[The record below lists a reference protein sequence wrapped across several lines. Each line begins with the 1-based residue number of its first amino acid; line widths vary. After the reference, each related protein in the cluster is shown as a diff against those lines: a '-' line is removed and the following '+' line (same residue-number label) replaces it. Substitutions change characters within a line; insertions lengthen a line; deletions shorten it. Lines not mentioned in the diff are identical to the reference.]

1 MILCERLSRCFTRT
15 SLFIDDAILPLTSLD
30 PAAFWKGFDDLI
42 NEFSSSTRDLLAD
55 RLDLQTQIDHW
66 HDANPSFSQ
75 TDYEQFLLS
84 IGYLLPQIPDFVI
97 NTDKVDAEIATLS
110 GPQLV
115 VPLKNARFALNAANA
130 RWGSLYDALYGSDI
144 IVDEPGQPRQPGYDS
159 VRGNKVIAYARAFLD
174 SAVPLASA
182 SHAEAVSYSINDGLV
197 IELEDGHQTRLRDAT
212 QFAGYLGDSDAPSSV
227 LFKHHGLHIEC
238 VINRGGNIGSEDAA
252 GIDDI
257 ILEAALTTIM
267 DCEDS
272 VAAVDAED
280 KIDVYKNWLG
290 LMTNTLSASFAKGG
304 ATLTRSLN
312 QDREFLDPNGAPIML
327 RGRSLLFNRNVGHLM
342 TSELA
347 HDNAGEQV
355 PEHIIDAV
363 MTALIGAIDLASD
376 AGYGNSCTG
385 SLYIVKPKMHG
396 PAEVAFTC
404 RLFAS
409 IEVLLSLPA
418 NTIKLG
424 IMDEERRTSVNL
436 KHCIFEARE
445 RLVFINTG
453 FLDRTGDEI
462 YTSMNAG
469 VFPPKAQIKDREW
482 INAYENRNVEI
493 GLACGLQGRAQIGK
507 GMWAMPDEMAAMM
520 KAKVAHPQ
528 SGASTAW
535 VPSPTAAVLHAMHY
549 HAVDVRA
556 AQESVRLRTPSTLSA
571 LLTIPLLGHETPLD
585 AQSIERELENNIQG
599 ILGYVVRWI
608 ESGIGCSKVPD
619 IHNIGL
625 MEDRATLRISA
636 VHVSNWLKHGLCN
649 TEQVI
654 EIMKRMAKV
663 VDEQNANDPLYRPM
677 ADDFEASA
685 GFAAAKALVFDNPTL
700 PNGYTEP
707 LLHAHRVMYK
717 ASQP

>member
-1 MILCERLSRCFTRT
+1 MFHPNLTR
-15 SLFIDDAILPLTSLD
+15 FIDDAILPLTSLD

-507 GMWAMPDEMAAMM
+507 GMWAMPDEMKAMM
-520 KAKVAHPQ
+520 KAKVAHPN

>member
-1 MILCERLSRCFTRT
+1 MFHPNLTR
-15 SLFIDDAILPLTSLD
+15 FINDAILPLTSLD
-30 PAAFWKGFDDLI
+30 AAAFWKGFDDLI

-197 IELEDGHQTRLRDAT
+197 IGLKDGHQTRLRDAT
-212 QFAGYLGDSDAPSSV
+212 QFAGYLGDSDAPGSV

-252 GIDDI
+252 GVDDI

-304 ATLTRSLN
+304 TTMTRSLN
-312 QDREFLDPNGAPIML
+312 QDREFLDPNGAPIVL

-396 PAEVAFTC
+396 PVEVAFTC

-556 AQESVRLRTPSTLSA
+556 AQESVRLRAPSTLSA

-654 EIMKRMAKV
+654 EIMQRMAKV

-717 ASQP
+717 AS

>member
-1 MILCERLSRCFTRT
+1 MFHPNLTR
-15 SLFIDDAILPLTSLD
+15 FIDDAILPLTSLD

-197 IELEDGHQTRLRDAT
+197 IELKDGHQTRLRDAT

-654 EIMKRMAKV
+654 EIMQRMAKV

>member
-1 MILCERLSRCFTRT
+1 MFHPNLTR
-15 SLFIDDAILPLTSLD
+15 FIDDAILPLTSLD

-585 AQSIERELENNIQG
+585 AQSIGRELENNIQG

>member
-1 MILCERLSRCFTRT
+1 MFHPNLTR
-15 SLFIDDAILPLTSLD
+15 FINDAILPLTSLD
-30 PAAFWKGFDDLI
+30 AAAFWKGFDDLI

-212 QFAGYLGDSDAPSSV
+212 QFAGYLGDSDAPGSV

-238 VINRGGNIGSEDAA
+238 VINRGGNIGNEDAA

-312 QDREFLDPNGAPIML
+312 QDREFLDPNGVPIML

-376 AGYGNSCTG
+376 AGYGNSCPG

-396 PAEVAFTC
+396 PVEVAFTC

-556 AQESVRLRTPSTLSA
+556 AQESVRLRAPSTLSA

-663 VDEQNANDPLYRPM
+663 VDEQNANDPLYRQM
-677 ADDFEASA
+677 AHDFEASA

-717 ASQP
+717 AS

>member
-1 MILCERLSRCFTRT
+1 MFHPNLTR
-15 SLFIDDAILPLTSLD
+15 FINDAILPLTSLD
-30 PAAFWKGFDDLI
+30 AAAFWKGFDDLI

-84 IGYLLPQIPDFVI
+84 IGYLLPQIPNFEI

-197 IELEDGHQTRLRDAT
+197 IGLKDGHQTRLRDAT
-212 QFAGYLGDSDAPSSV
+212 QFAGYLGDSDAPGSV

-304 ATLTRSLN
+304 TTMTRSLN
-312 QDREFLDPNGAPIML
+312 QDREFLDPNGAPIVL

-396 PAEVAFTC
+396 PVEVAFTC

-556 AQESVRLRTPSTLSA
+556 AQESVRLRAPSTLSA

-654 EIMKRMAKV
+654 EIMQRMAKV
-663 VDEQNANDPLYRPM
+663 VDEQNVNDPLYRPM

-717 ASQP
+717 AS

>member
-1 MILCERLSRCFTRT
+1 MFHPNLTH
-15 SLFIDDAILPLTSLD
+15 FINDAILPLTSLD
-30 PAAFWKGFDDLI
+30 AAAFWKGFDDLI

-55 RLDLQTQIDHW
+55 RLDLQAQIDHW

-144 IVDEPGQPRQPGYDS
+144 IVDEPGQPRQPDYDS
-159 VRGNKVIAYARAFLD
+159 VRGNKVIAYARSFLD

-197 IELEDGHQTRLRDAT
+197 IELKDGHQTRLRDAT
-212 QFAGYLGDSDAPSSV
+212 QFAGYLGDSDAPGSV

-304 ATLTRSLN
+304 TTMTRSLN
-312 QDREFLDPNGAPIML
+312 QDREFLDPNGAPIVL

-396 PAEVAFTC
+396 PVEVAFTC

-556 AQESVRLRTPSTLSA
+556 AQESVRLRAPSTLSA

-654 EIMKRMAKV
+654 EIMQRMAKV
-663 VDEQNANDPLYRPM
+663 VDEQNANDPLYRQM
-677 ADDFEASA
+677 AHDFEASA

-717 ASQP
+717 AS

>member
-1 MILCERLSRCFTRT
+1 MFHPNLTR
-15 SLFIDDAILPLTSLD
+15 FINDAILPLTSLD
-30 PAAFWKGFDDLI
+30 AAAFWKGFDDLI

-55 RLDLQTQIDHW
+55 RLDLQAQIDHW

-197 IELEDGHQTRLRDAT
+197 IELKDGHQTRLRDAT

-290 LMTNTLSASFAKGG
+290 LMTNTLSASFVKGG

-396 PAEVAFTC
+396 PVEVAFTC

-556 AQESVRLRTPSTLSA
+556 AQESVRLRAPSTLSA

-685 GFAAAKALVFDNPTL
+685 GFAAAKALIFDNPTL

>member
-1 MILCERLSRCFTRT
+1 MFHPNLTR
-15 SLFIDDAILPLTSLD
+15 FINDAILPLTSLD
-30 PAAFWKGFDDLI
+30 AAAFWKGFDDLI

-55 RLDLQTQIDHW
+55 RLDLQAQIDHW

-182 SHAEAVSYSINDGLV
+182 SHAEAVSYCINDGLV
-197 IELEDGHQTRLRDAT
+197 IELKDGHQTRLRDAT

-290 LMTNTLSASFAKGG
+290 LMTNTLSASFVKGG

-396 PAEVAFTC
+396 PVEVAFTC

-585 AQSIERELENNIQG
+585 TQSIERELENNIQG

-654 EIMKRMAKV
+654 EIMQRMAKV

>member
-1 MILCERLSRCFTRT
+1 MFHPNLTR
-15 SLFIDDAILPLTSLD
+15 FINDAILPLTSLD
-30 PAAFWKGFDDLI
+30 AAAFWKGFDDLI

-55 RLDLQTQIDHW
+55 RLHLQTQIDHW

-182 SHAEAVSYSINDGLV
+182 SHAEAVSYCINDGLV
-197 IELEDGHQTRLRDAT
+197 IELKDGHQTRLRDAT

-312 QDREFLDPNGAPIML
+312 QDREFLDPNGAPIVL

-396 PAEVAFTC
+396 PVEVAFTC

-556 AQESVRLRTPSTLSA
+556 AQESVRLRAPSTLSA

-654 EIMKRMAKV
+654 EIMQRMAKV

>member
-1 MILCERLSRCFTRT
+1 MFHPNLTR
-15 SLFIDDAILPLTSLD
+15 FIDDAILPLTSLD

-571 LLTIPLLGHETPLD
+571 LLTIPLLGHKTPLD
-585 AQSIERELENNIQG
+585 TQSIERELENNIQG

-654 EIMKRMAKV
+654 EIMQRMAKV

>member
-1 MILCERLSRCFTRT
+1 MFHPNLTR
-15 SLFIDDAILPLTSLD
+15 FINDAILPLTSLD
-30 PAAFWKGFDDLI
+30 AAAFWKGFDDLI

-197 IELEDGHQTRLRDAT
+197 IELKDGHQTRLRDAT
-212 QFAGYLGDSDAPSSV
+212 QFAGYLGDSDAPGSV

-304 ATLTRSLN
+304 TTMTRTLN
-312 QDREFLDPNGAPIML
+312 QDREFLDPNGAPIVL

-376 AGYGNSCTG
+376 AGYGNSCPG

-396 PAEVAFTC
+396 PVEVAFTC

-556 AQESVRLRTPSTLSA
+556 AQESVRLRAPSTLSA

-654 EIMKRMAKV
+654 EIMQRMAKV

-717 ASQP
+717 AS

>member
-1 MILCERLSRCFTRT
+1 MFHPNLTR
-15 SLFIDDAILPLTSLD
+15 FINDAILPLTSLD
-30 PAAFWKGFDDLI
+30 AAAFWKGFDDLI

-55 RLDLQTQIDHW
+55 RLHLQTQIDHW

-197 IELEDGHQTRLRDAT
+197 IELKDGHQTRLRDAT
-212 QFAGYLGDSDAPSSV
+212 QFAGYLGDSDAPGSV

-304 ATLTRSLN
+304 TTMTRSLN
-312 QDREFLDPNGAPIML
+312 QDREFLDPNGAPIVL

-396 PAEVAFTC
+396 PVEVAFTC

-654 EIMKRMAKV
+654 EIMQRMAKV
-663 VDEQNANDPLYRPM
+663 VDEQNVNDPLYRPM

-717 ASQP
+717 AS

>member
-1 MILCERLSRCFTRT
+1 MFHPNLTR
-15 SLFIDDAILPLTSLD
+15 FINDAILPLTSLD
-30 PAAFWKGFDDLI
+30 AAAFWKGFDDLI

-55 RLDLQTQIDHW
+55 RLHLQTQIDHW
-66 HDANPSFSQ
+66 HDANPWFSQ
-75 TDYEQFLLS
+75 TNYEQFLLS

-197 IELEDGHQTRLRDAT
+197 IELKDGHQTRLRDAT

-312 QDREFLDPNGAPIML
+312 QDREFLDPNGAPIVL

-396 PAEVAFTC
+396 PVEVAFTC

>member
-1 MILCERLSRCFTRT
+1 MFHPNLTR
-15 SLFIDDAILPLTSLD
+15 FINDAILPLTSLD
-30 PAAFWKGFDDLI
+30 AAAFWKGFDDLI

-55 RLDLQTQIDHW
+55 RLHLQTQIDHW

-197 IELEDGHQTRLRDAT
+197 IELKDGHQTRLRDAT

-312 QDREFLDPNGAPIML
+312 QDREFLDPNGAPIVL

-355 PEHIIDAV
+355 PEHIIDAI

-396 PAEVAFTC
+396 PVEVAFTC

-493 GLACGLQGRAQIGK
+493 GLTCGLQGRAQIGK

-556 AQESVRLRTPSTLSA
+556 AQESVRLGTPSTLSA

>member
-1 MILCERLSRCFTRT
+1 MFHPNLTR
-15 SLFIDDAILPLTSLD
+15 FINDAILPLTSLD
-30 PAAFWKGFDDLI
+30 AAAFWKGFDDLI

-55 RLDLQTQIDHW
+55 RLHLQTQIDHW

-197 IELEDGHQTRLRDAT
+197 IELKDGHQTRLRDAT

-312 QDREFLDPNGAPIML
+312 QDREFLDPNGAPIVL

-396 PAEVAFTC
+396 PVEVAFTC

-654 EIMKRMAKV
+654 EIMQRMAKV
-663 VDEQNANDPLYRPM
+663 VDEQNVNDPLYRPM

>member
-1 MILCERLSRCFTRT
+1 MFHPNLTR
-15 SLFIDDAILPLTSLD
+15 FINDAILPLTSLD
-30 PAAFWKGFDDLI
+30 AAAFWKGFDDLI

-197 IELEDGHQTRLRDAT
+197 IELKDGHQTRLRDAT
-212 QFAGYLGDSDAPSSV
+212 QFAGYLGDSDAPGSV

-304 ATLTRSLN
+304 TTMTRSLN
-312 QDREFLDPNGAPIML
+312 QDREFLDPNGAPIVL

-396 PAEVAFTC
+396 PVEVAFTC

-436 KHCIFEARE
+436 KRCIFEARE

-556 AQESVRLRTPSTLSA
+556 AQESVRLRAPSTLSA

-654 EIMKRMAKV
+654 EIMQRMAKV
-663 VDEQNANDPLYRPM
+663 VDEQNVNDPLYRPM

-717 ASQP
+717 AS

>member
-1 MILCERLSRCFTRT
+1 MFHPNLTR
-15 SLFIDDAILPLTSLD
+15 FINDAILPLTSLD
-30 PAAFWKGFDDLI
+30 AAAFWKGFDDLI

-197 IELEDGHQTRLRDAT
+197 IELKDGHQTRLRDAT
-212 QFAGYLGDSDAPSSV
+212 QFAGYLGDSDAPGSV

-304 ATLTRSLN
+304 TTMTRSLN
-312 QDREFLDPNGAPIML
+312 QDREFLDPNGAPIVL

-396 PAEVAFTC
+396 PVEVAFTC

-556 AQESVRLRTPSTLSA
+556 AQESVRLRAPSTLSA

-654 EIMKRMAKV
+654 EIMQRMAKV

>member
-1 MILCERLSRCFTRT
+1 MFHPNLTR
-15 SLFIDDAILPLTSLD
+15 FINDAILPLTSLD
-30 PAAFWKGFDDLI
+30 AAAFWKGFDDLI

-55 RLDLQTQIDHW
+55 RLDLQAQIDHW

-182 SHAEAVSYSINDGLV
+182 SHAEAVSYRINDGLV
-197 IELEDGHQTRLRDAT
+197 IELKDGHQTRLRDAT

-290 LMTNTLSASFAKGG
+290 LMTNTLSASFVKGG

-363 MTALIGAIDLASD
+363 MTALIGAIDLASG

-396 PAEVAFTC
+396 PVEVAFTC

-507 GMWAMPDEMAAMM
+507 GMWAMPDEMTAMM

-556 AQESVRLRTPSTLSA
+556 AQESVRLRAPSTLSA

-585 AQSIERELENNIQG
+585 TQSIERELENNIQG

-654 EIMKRMAKV
+654 EIMQRMAKV

>member
-1 MILCERLSRCFTRT
+1 MFHPNLTH
-15 SLFIDDAILPLTSLD
+15 FINDAILPLTSLD
-30 PAAFWKGFDDLI
+30 AAAFWKGFDDLI

-55 RLDLQTQIDHW
+55 RLDLQAQIDHW

-197 IELEDGHQTRLRDAT
+197 IGLKDGHQTRLRDAT
-212 QFAGYLGDSDAPSSV
+212 QFAGYLGDSDAPGSV

-304 ATLTRSLN
+304 TTMTRSLN
-312 QDREFLDPNGAPIML
+312 QDREFLDPNGAPIVL

-385 SLYIVKPKMHG
+385 NLYIVKPKMHG
-396 PAEVAFTC
+396 PVEVAFTC

-556 AQESVRLRTPSTLSA
+556 AQESVRLRAPSTLSA

-585 AQSIERELENNIQG
+585 AQSIARELENNIQG

-654 EIMKRMAKV
+654 EIMQRMAKV
-663 VDEQNANDPLYRPM
+663 VDEQNVNDPLYRPM

-717 ASQP
+717 AS

>member
-1 MILCERLSRCFTRT
+1 MFHPNLTR
-15 SLFIDDAILPLTSLD
+15 FIDDAILPLTSLD
-30 PAAFWKGFDDLI
+30 PAALWKGFDDLI
-42 NEFSSSTRDLLAD
+42 NEFSSSTRDLLAE

-84 IGYLLPQIPDFVI
+84 IGYLLPQIPDFEI

-197 IELEDGHQTRLRDAT
+197 IELKDGHQTRLRDAT
-212 QFAGYLGDSDAPSSV
+212 QFAGYLGDSDAPGSV

-304 ATLTRSLN
+304 TTMTRTLN
-312 QDREFLDPNGAPIML
+312 QDREFLDPNGAPIVL

-385 SLYIVKPKMHG
+385 NLYIVKPKMHG
-396 PAEVAFTC
+396 PVEVAFTC

-436 KHCIFEARE
+436 KHCIFEARK

-556 AQESVRLRTPSTLSA
+556 AQESVRLRAPSTLSA

-585 AQSIERELENNIQG
+585 AQSIESELENNIQG

-654 EIMKRMAKV
+654 EIMQRMAKV

-717 ASQP
+717 AS

>member
-1 MILCERLSRCFTRT
+1 MFHPNLTR
-15 SLFIDDAILPLTSLD
+15 FINDAILPLTSLD
-30 PAAFWKGFDDLI
+30 AAAFWKGFDDLI

-55 RLDLQTQIDHW
+55 RLDLQAQIDHW

-197 IELEDGHQTRLRDAT
+197 IELKDGHQTRLRDAT
-212 QFAGYLGDSDAPSSV
+212 QFAGYLGDSDAPGSV

-252 GIDDI
+252 GVDDI

-304 ATLTRSLN
+304 TTMTRSLN
-312 QDREFLDPNGAPIML
+312 QDREFLDPNGAPIVL

-396 PAEVAFTC
+396 PVEVAFTR

-556 AQESVRLRTPSTLSA
+556 AQESVRLRAPSTLSA

-654 EIMKRMAKV
+654 EIMQRMAKV
-663 VDEQNANDPLYRPM
+663 VDEQNVNDPLYRPM

-717 ASQP
+717 AS

>member
-1 MILCERLSRCFTRT
+1 MFHPNLTR
-15 SLFIDDAILPLTSLD
+15 FIDDAILPLTSLD

-197 IELEDGHQTRLRDAT
+197 IELKDGHQTRLRDAT

-396 PAEVAFTC
+396 PVEVAFTC

-654 EIMKRMAKV
+654 EIMQRMAKV

>member
-1 MILCERLSRCFTRT
+1 MFHPNLTR
-15 SLFIDDAILPLTSLD
+15 FIDDAILPLTSLD

-197 IELEDGHQTRLRDAT
+197 IELKDGHQTRLRDAT

-585 AQSIERELENNIQG
+585 AQSIGRELENNIQG

>member
-1 MILCERLSRCFTRT
+1 MFHPNLTR
-15 SLFIDDAILPLTSLD
+15 FINDAILPLTSLD
-30 PAAFWKGFDDLI
+30 AAAFWKGFDDLI

-55 RLDLQTQIDHW
+55 RLDLQAQIDHW

-197 IELEDGHQTRLRDAT
+197 IGLKDGHQTRLRDAT
-212 QFAGYLGDSDAPSSV
+212 QFAGYLGDSDAPDSV

-252 GIDDI
+252 GVDDI

-272 VAAVDAED
+272 VAAVDSED

-304 ATLTRSLN
+304 TTMTRSLN
-312 QDREFLDPNGAPIML
+312 QDREFLDPNGAPIVL

-385 SLYIVKPKMHG
+385 NLYIVKPKMHG
-396 PAEVAFTC
+396 PVEVAFTC

-556 AQESVRLRTPSTLSA
+556 AQESVRLRAPSTLSA

-654 EIMKRMAKV
+654 EIMQRMAKV
-663 VDEQNANDPLYRPM
+663 VDEQNVNDPLYRPM

-717 ASQP
+717 AS

>member
-1 MILCERLSRCFTRT
+1 MFHPNLTR
-15 SLFIDDAILPLTSLD
+15 FIDDAILPLTSLD
-30 PAAFWKGFDDLI
+30 PAALWKGFDDLI
-42 NEFSSSTRDLLAD
+42 NEFSSSTRDLLAE

-84 IGYLLPQIPDFVI
+84 IGYLLPQIPDFEI

-197 IELEDGHQTRLRDAT
+197 IGLKDGHQTRLRDAT
-212 QFAGYLGDSDAPSSV
+212 QFAGYLGDSDAPGSV

-252 GIDDI
+252 GVDDI

-304 ATLTRSLN
+304 TTMTRSLN
-312 QDREFLDPNGAPIML
+312 QDLEFLDPNGAPIVL

-385 SLYIVKPKMHG
+385 NLYIVKPKMHG
-396 PAEVAFTC
+396 PVEVAFTC

-556 AQESVRLRTPSTLSA
+556 AQESVRLRAPSTLSA

-654 EIMKRMAKV
+654 EIMQRMAKV

>member
-1 MILCERLSRCFTRT
+1 MFHPNLTR
-15 SLFIDDAILPLTSLD
+15 FINDAILPLTSLD
-30 PAAFWKGFDDLI
+30 AAAFWKGFDDLI

-55 RLDLQTQIDHW
+55 RLHLQTQIDHW

-197 IELEDGHQTRLRDAT
+197 IELKDGHQTRLRDAT

-312 QDREFLDPNGAPIML
+312 QDREFLDPNGAPIVL

-355 PEHIIDAV
+355 PEHIIDAI

-396 PAEVAFTC
+396 PVEVAFTC

>member
-1 MILCERLSRCFTRT
+1 MFHPNLTR
-15 SLFIDDAILPLTSLD
+15 FINDAILPLTSLD
-30 PAAFWKGFDDLI
+30 AAAFWKGFDDLI

-55 RLDLQTQIDHW
+55 RLHLQTQIDHW

-197 IELEDGHQTRLRDAT
+197 IELKDGHQTRLRDAT

-312 QDREFLDPNGAPIML
+312 QDREFLDPNGAPIVL

-396 PAEVAFTC
+396 PVEVAFTC

-571 LLTIPLLGHETPLD
+571 LLTIPLLCHETPLD

-717 ASQP
+717 AFQP

>member
-1 MILCERLSRCFTRT
+1 MFHPNLTR
-15 SLFIDDAILPLTSLD
+15 FINDAILPLTSLD
-30 PAAFWKGFDDLI
+30 AAAFWKGFDDLI

-197 IELEDGHQTRLRDAT
+197 IGLKDGHQTRLRDAT
-212 QFAGYLGDSDAPSSV
+212 QFAGYLGDSDAPGSV

-252 GIDDI
+252 GVDDI

-304 ATLTRSLN
+304 TTMTRSLN
-312 QDREFLDPNGAPIML
+312 QDREFLDPNGAPIVL

-396 PAEVAFTC
+396 PVEVAFTC

-556 AQESVRLRTPSTLSA
+556 AQESVRLRAPSTLSA

-654 EIMKRMAKV
+654 EIMQRMAKV
-663 VDEQNANDPLYRPM
+663 VDEQNVNDPLYRPM

-717 ASQP
+717 AS

>member
-1 MILCERLSRCFTRT
+1 MFHPNLTR
-15 SLFIDDAILPLTSLD
+15 FINDAILPLTSLD
-30 PAAFWKGFDDLI
+30 AAAFWKGFDDLI

-55 RLDLQTQIDHW
+55 RLDLQAQIDHW

-290 LMTNTLSASFAKGG
+290 LMTNTLSASFVKGG

-396 PAEVAFTC
+396 PVEVAFTC

-556 AQESVRLRTPSTLSA
+556 AQESVRLRAPSTLSA

-585 AQSIERELENNIQG
+585 TQSIERELENNIQG

-654 EIMKRMAKV
+654 EIMQRMAKV

-685 GFAAAKALVFDNPTL
+685 GFAAAKALIFDNPTL

>member
-1 MILCERLSRCFTRT
+1 MFHPNLTR
-15 SLFIDDAILPLTSLD
+15 FINDAILPLTSLD
-30 PAAFWKGFDDLI
+30 AAAFWKGFDDLI

-55 RLDLQTQIDHW
+55 RLDLQAQIDHW

-197 IELEDGHQTRLRDAT
+197 IELKDGHQTHLRDAT

-290 LMTNTLSASFAKGG
+290 LMTNTLSASFVKGG

-396 PAEVAFTC
+396 PVEVAFTC

-556 AQESVRLRTPSTLSA
+556 AQESVRLRAPSTLSA

-585 AQSIERELENNIQG
+585 TQSIERELENNIQG

-654 EIMKRMAKV
+654 EIMQRMAKV

>member
-1 MILCERLSRCFTRT
+1 MFHPNLTR
-15 SLFIDDAILPLTSLD
+15 FINDAILPLTSLD
-30 PAAFWKGFDDLI
+30 AAAFWKGFDDLI

-55 RLDLQTQIDHW
+55 RLHLQTQIDHW

-197 IELEDGHQTRLRDAT
+197 IELKDGHQTRLRDAT

-312 QDREFLDPNGAPIML
+312 QDREFLDPNGAPIVL

-396 PAEVAFTC
+396 PVEVAFTC

-585 AQSIERELENNIQG
+585 TQSIERELENNIQG

>member
-1 MILCERLSRCFTRT
+1 MFHPNLTR
-15 SLFIDDAILPLTSLD
+15 FINDAILPLTSLD
-30 PAAFWKGFDDLI
+30 AAAFWKGFDDLI

-55 RLDLQTQIDHW
+55 RLHLQTQIDHW

-130 RWGSLYDALYGSDI
+130 RWGNLYDALYGSDI

-197 IELEDGHQTRLRDAT
+197 IELKDGHQTRLRDAT

-312 QDREFLDPNGAPIML
+312 QDREFLDPNGAPIVL

-355 PEHIIDAV
+355 PEHIIDAI

-396 PAEVAFTC
+396 PVEVAFTC

-556 AQESVRLRTPSTLSA
+556 AQESVRLGTPSTLSA

>member
-1 MILCERLSRCFTRT
+1 MFHPNLTR
-15 SLFIDDAILPLTSLD
+15 FINDAILPLTSLD
-30 PAAFWKGFDDLI
+30 AAAFWKGFDDLI

-55 RLDLQTQIDHW
+55 RLDLQAQIDHW

-197 IELEDGHQTRLRDAT
+197 IGLKDGHQTRLRDAT
-212 QFAGYLGDSDAPSSV
+212 QFAGYLGDSDAPGSV

-252 GIDDI
+252 GVDDI

-304 ATLTRSLN
+304 TTMTRSLN
-312 QDREFLDPNGAPIML
+312 QDREFLDPNGAPIVL

-385 SLYIVKPKMHG
+385 NLYIVKPKMHG
-396 PAEVAFTC
+396 PVEVAFTC

-556 AQESVRLRTPSTLSA
+556 AQESVRLRAPSTLSA

-654 EIMKRMAKV
+654 EIMQRMAKV

-717 ASQP
+717 AS

>member
-1 MILCERLSRCFTRT
+1 MFHPNLTR
-15 SLFIDDAILPLTSLD
+15 FINDAILPLTSLD
-30 PAAFWKGFDDLI
+30 AAAFWKGFDDLI

-55 RLDLQTQIDHW
+55 RLHLQTQIDHW

-182 SHAEAVSYSINDGLV
+182 SHAEAVSYGINDGLV
-197 IELEDGHQTRLRDAT
+197 IELKDGHQTRLRDAT

-312 QDREFLDPNGAPIML
+312 QDREFLDPNGAPIVL

-355 PEHIIDAV
+355 PEHIIDAI

-376 AGYGNSCTG
+376 AGYGNSSTG

-396 PAEVAFTC
+396 PVEVAFTC

-556 AQESVRLRTPSTLSA
+556 AQESVRLGTPSTLSA

-654 EIMKRMAKV
+654 EIMKRMAKI

>member
-1 MILCERLSRCFTRT
+1 MFHPNLTR
-15 SLFIDDAILPLTSLD
+15 FINDAILPLTSLNA
-30 PAAFWKGFDDLI
+30 AAFWKGFDDLI

-55 RLDLQTQIDHW
+55 RLHLQTQIDHW

-197 IELEDGHQTRLRDAT
+197 IGLKDGHQTRLRDAT
-212 QFAGYLGDSDAPSSV
+212 QFAGYLGDSDAPGSV

-304 ATLTRSLN
+304 TTMTRSLN
-312 QDREFLDPNGAPIML
+312 QDREFLDPYGAPIVL

-396 PAEVAFTC
+396 PVEVAFTC

-493 GLACGLQGRAQIGK
+493 GLTCGLQGRAQIGK

-556 AQESVRLRTPSTLSA
+556 AQESVRLGTPSTLSA

-585 AQSIERELENNIQG
+585 AQSIEGELENNIQG

-654 EIMKRMAKV
+654 AIMQRMAKV
-663 VDEQNANDPLYRPM
+663 VDEQNVNDPLYRPM

-717 ASQP
+717 AS

>member
-1 MILCERLSRCFTRT
+1 MFHPNLTR
-15 SLFIDDAILPLTSLD
+15 FINDAILPLTSLD
-30 PAAFWKGFDDLI
+30 AAAFWKGFDDLI

-55 RLDLQTQIDHW
+55 RLHLQTQIDHW

-130 RWGSLYDALYGSDI
+130 RWGNLYDALYGSDI

-197 IELEDGHQTRLRDAT
+197 IELKDGHQTRLRDAT

-312 QDREFLDPNGAPIML
+312 QDREFLDPNGAPIVL

-396 PAEVAFTC
+396 PVEVAFTC

-556 AQESVRLRTPSTLSA
+556 AQESVRLRAPSTLSA